1 MEDGGVGARF
11 IDVVWK
17 TAHQLPEDPRYILP
31 EAVEVEGEAEE
42 DDQVWYGHAGEI
54 QVGGGLHVLEALDNE
69 DGHGVA
75 GYADDEEQDAN
86 GGDRNKGGGWEERV
100 SAMVVLHKLLHI
112 DASLQVSLDKV

>member
-1 MEDGGVGARF
+1 MEDGGVGACF

-42 DDQVWYGHAGEI
+42 DNQVRDGHAGEI
-54 QVGGGLHVLEALDNE
+54 QIGGGLHVLEALDNE

-75 GYADDEEQDAN
+75 GYTNDEEQDAN
-86 GGDRNKGGGWEERV
+86 GGDRNEGGGWEERV
-100 SAMVVLHKLLHI
+100 SAMVVLRKLLHI
-112 DASLQVSLDKV
+112 DKSAGVAR